1 MSCTGELEAP
11 TKEEWKNKEEL
22 SYVTQWKQCSG
33 ETPHKPA
40 SSSNSAQV
48 QFAKNIFNKH
58 SLHTI
63 YYCKF
68 QRQKNCNARLKYIV
82 GENKWHYKGTHSYP
96 DNSILMKQKT
106 SKPLLSDLTDI
117 GLDQLKSYVL
127 AHKRNRNTKD
137 ICSVLNAG
145 YESDNSSAFIYPEQ
159 VIQAKEKFVYTYQVE
174 DLSEIYI
181 RSDLR
186 DTCKGNPFLRFF
198 LSYPVFMIVYAA
210 DWQIDI
216 LKSATSEDLLFIDG
230 TFRVCRQNVSQM
242 VSLLMKKIE
251 WQCVVPLVFVL
262 LQDQNT
268 EAYVEMWNYI
278 HRLAP
283 SLRKVENLLIT
294 VDYEMTMHNTIQK
307 TLPRGFIVGCELL
320 IK

>member
-22 SYVTQWKQCSG
+22 SYITQWKQCSG

-40 SSSNSAQV
+40 SSPNSAQV

-58 SLHTI
+58 EGNSLHTI

-68 QRQKNCNARLKYIV
+68 QRQRKCDARLKYIV
-82 GENKWHYKGTHSYP
+82 GENKWYYKGTNSHP

-106 SKPLLSDLTDI
+106 SKPLISDLTDI
-117 GLDQLKSYVL
+117 RQDQLKSYVL

-145 YESDNSSAFIYPEQ
+145 YDSDNSSAFIYPEQ
-159 VIQAKEKFVYTYQVE
+159 EIQAKEKFVYTSQVE

-186 DTCKGNPFLRFF
+186 DTCKGNAFLRFF
-198 LSYPVFMIVYAA
+198 FSCPVFMIVYAV

-216 LKSATSEDLLFIDG
+216 LKSAISEDQLFIDG
-230 TFRVCRQNVSQM
+230 KFRICPQNVSQM
-242 VSLLMKKIE
+242 VSLSMKKRE
-251 WQCVVPLVFVL
+251 WQCAL
-262 LQDQNT
+262 
-268 EAYVEMWNYI
+268 
-278 HRLAP
+278 
-283 SLRKVENLLIT
+283 
-294 VDYEMTMHNTIQK
+294 
-307 TLPRGFIVGCELL
+307 
-320 IK
+320 